1 MRCKRWDTLTVTDF
15 LFVGRASAGNDLINS
30 LNLTRELEDS
40 RDSTFTN
47 IVISKASILCVIL
60 MLLISNAF

>member
-1 MRCKRWDTLTVTDF
+1 MRYKRRDTLTVTDF
-15 LFVGRASAGNDLINS
+15 LFVGRASAGNDLINTS
-30 LNLTRELEDS
+30 NLTRELEDP

-47 IVISKASILCVIL
+47 IVISKAPILCMIL